1 MSQNRGGDIQ
11 HTILKKILSIGFELE
26 STNLS
31 KFTLLENTDN
41 AVRHDEVVSPASSKN
56 GTVLRT
62 SPSVSNVLI
71 NTDTAG
77 QELGRLYKQLEKI
90 NTVKVGGNSTTS
102 SKMSS
107 SGSEESDDFQRR
119 QEIFTVDAY
128 TTKSLKSG
136 VNLQKMPNSSMI
148 IANDLAVTPT
158 SKYLKKMCKPYEDDV
173 VADALEFDE
182 DIDEDA
188 REEFVNEATAEFK
201 NQLYTF
207 EPDSGKPS
215 RYPLTFAMA
224 NKKDCGMFSKVEWI
238 FTYYQPHHSGNIILD
253 MFANVARNLSHHLK
267 KLTSQTGKL
276 VMNFTS
282 KNKHVVPNPAKRQ
295 LFHLPGTNLHY
306 LQTHLHDEK
315 QTIDD
320 ICIVPQMTFSCNVVD
335 MLPITK
341 ALIVDSLKINDD
353 YTELTV
359 DRMTLIDKLE
369 HCVDDLITGFSKTHM
384 NAKRS
389 PELVVEGYNER
400 KPSDTVEGGFNIRE
414 KDPVMAEKIK
424 NYLFLFLFK
433 LYQYYNHYLQDEHVK
448 ANAEKI
454 MYLKDTLFI
463 NSRHSNYALYVELKR
478 CMGKM
483 MGQGTGAK
491 DIVRLVQRL
500 ILQPKILNECMMEET
515 GNVRKNAF
523 SMKNVLDKGHKNYG
537 DPHYS
542 LASYLQFFEDP
553 EEDNR
558 IKDISENFR
567 DWLYHND
574 LDVFSNTMD
583 IRNDVV
589 LAELRT
595 FPSLL
600 SLYMNS
606 IADSKLFKE
615 LRFGACNRAKNKF
628 TSSYGGRFTIG
639 ALKQFADLY
648 DKIQSKAH
656 VQNMVQEKGL
666 SRLTR
671 RTKNSGRST
680 KKTVDLYLYQFK
692 QNRGLSNPPY
702 PQIPILKYYPSF
714 LYRTSHQ

>member
-11 HTILKKILSIGFELE
+11 HPIFKKILSIGFELE

-31 KFTLLENTDN
+31 KFTLLENTD
-41 AVRHDEVVSPASSKN
+41 EVVSPVSSSKN

-77 QELGRLYKQLEKI
+77 QDLGRLYKQLEKI
-90 NTVKVGGNSTTS
+90 NTVNVGGNSTQSTTQS
-102 SKMSS
+102 T
-107 SGSEESDDFQRR
+107 GSEESDDFQRR

-136 VNLQKMPNSSMI
+136 VNLKKMPNSSMI

-158 SKYLKKMCKPYEDDV
+158 TKYLKKHCKPREDDV
-173 VADALEFDE
+173 VTDALEFEE
-182 DIDEDA
+182 DDLDEDA
-188 REEFVNEATAEFK
+188 REEIGDAAAQEFK

-207 EPDSGKPS
+207 DTDNGKK
-215 RYPLTFAMA
+215 YPLTFAMA

-253 MFANVARNLSHHLK
+253 MFANVARNLAHHLK
-267 KLTSQTGKL
+267 KLTSETGQL
-276 VMNFTS
+276 VMNFSS
-282 KNKHVVPNPAKRQ
+282 KNRHVVPDPVKRQ

-306 LQTHLHDEK
+306 LQTHLYDKPE
-315 QTIDD
+315 TIDD

-335 MLPITK
+335 MLPVTK
-341 ALIVDSLKINDD
+341 ALIVDSLKINPE
-353 YTELTV
+353 YHTLSKERV
-359 DRMTLIDKLE
+359 TLIDGLE
-369 HCVDDLITGFSKTHM
+369 HGVDQLMEKFSEMNGGFSI
-384 NAKRS
+384 R
-389 PELVVEGYNER
+389 
-400 KPSDTVEGGFNIRE
+400 DT
-414 KDPVMAEKIK
+414 DPVIVEQMK

-433 LYQYYNHYLQDEHVK
+433 LYQYYNHYLQDEAVK
-448 ANAEKI
+448 TNADKI
-454 MYLKDTLFI
+454 MYLKDALFV

-478 CMGKM
+478 CMVKGLQASNPKM
-483 MGQGTGAK
+483 KAQDN
-491 DIVRLVQRL
+491 DIVRLVQQL
-500 ILQPKILNECMMEET
+500 IVQPAVLTQFMLEEP

-523 SMKNVLDKGHKNYG
+523 SMKNVLEKGHKNYG

-542 LASYLQFFEDP
+542 LISYLQYFEHP
-553 EEDNR
+553 EDDNR
-558 IKDISENFR
+558 IKDISENYR

-574 LDVFSNTMD
+574 LDTFSNTMD

-606 IADSKLFKE
+606 ISDSKLFKE
-615 LRFGACNRAKNKF
+615 LTYGACNRAKNKF

-648 DKIQSKAH
+648 DKIQA
-656 VQNMVQEKGL
+656 QTQT
-666 SRLTR
+666 SRLTKEGSKEPDRFPGVSRKETR
-671 RTKNSGRST
+671 RSKNSSRIT
-680 KKTVDLYLYQFK
+680 KKNSRSISL
-692 QNRGLSNPPY
+692 
-702 PQIPILKYYPSF
+702 PIQTKSRSL
-714 LYRTSHQ
+714 